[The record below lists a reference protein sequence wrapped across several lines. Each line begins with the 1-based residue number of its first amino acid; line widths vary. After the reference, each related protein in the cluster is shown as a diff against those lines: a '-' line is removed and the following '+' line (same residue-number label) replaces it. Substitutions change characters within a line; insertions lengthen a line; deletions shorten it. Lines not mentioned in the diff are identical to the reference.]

1 MPAAHDDA
9 AGREVG
15 PRQVLHQVLDGG
27 VGVVDQATTASMV
40 SPRLCGGTLVAM
52 PTAMPAGAVDEQ
64 VGEARRQ
71 HQRHLPRAV
80 VVGTELDDGRVEVA
94 QHLLRQR
101 RQPALGVPH
110 GGGGVAVDV
119 AEVALAVDQRV
130 ARRERLGEPDERLV
144 DGRVAVRVVAAHRVT
159 DHARALDVRA
169 VRRQAG
175 LVHRVQ
181 HAPVDG
187 LQSVTH
193 VGQCAPDDH
202 AHRVVEV
209 RRAHLV
215 GELARL
221 DVPAAVELDDV
232 RHRASSPRVRW
243 SR

>member
-1 MPAAHDDA
+1 MMMPPVGKSGPGRCSIRSSTVASGLSIMRHDRVDGLA
-9 AGREVG
+9 QVVRRHVRGHADGDAGR
-15 PRQVLHQVLDGG
+15 
-27 VGVVDQATTASMV
+27 
-40 SPRLCGGTLVAM
+40 
-52 PTAMPAGAVDEQ
+52 AVHEQ
-64 VGEARRQ
+64 VREPRRQ

-130 ARRERLGEPDERLV
+130 ARRERLREPDQRLV
-144 DGRVAVRVVAAHRVT
+144 DGRVAVRVVAAHRVA
-159 DHARALDVRA
+159 DDARALDVRA

-181 HAPVDG
+181 HAPVHG
-187 LQSVTH
+187 LQAVTH
-193 VGQCAPDDH
+193 VGQRAPDDH